1 MALEQTAQQGRTT
14 ERRRAADGP
23 PTLELVL
30 KRNSVER
37 IKRDKDPLGMLG
49 ELPALIAAG
58 YEQVPEEDFVRLKW
72 WGLYHDKPKIGTFML
87 RIKLPAGRAT
97 PEQLRAIGELSS
109 RHGRGSGELSTR
121 QTIQLHYLELASLP
135 EVFRRLDEAGL
146 TTVGACGDAVR
157 NVTGCPLAG
166 VAGDELFDVTPVLDE
181 VTRFF
186 YGNPEY
192 SDLPRK
198 HKITIS
204 ACAHRCNAPEINC
217 ISLVGVLRDGEPGF
231 AVLVGG
237 GLSSVPRLA
246 RDLGVFVTVDGALP
260 VLRAL
265 LDAWKEDLRY
275 RVSRVKARLKFMVD
289 DLGPEGMRAEV
300 ERRLGYALPDF
311 ELGPPPPLVDH
322 SGVAAE
328 KRPGFVSVGVP
339 VKVGLVTGEQLV
351 AVGDL
356 AAAHGGDVRVTRQQN
371 LVVTGVAAGDVAAV
385 GERLADLGLPLEG
398 HPLRAESIACTG
410 EPHCNFA
417 VAETKTRLGT
427 LVDDLERR
435 YGNAVSGLKLNLD
448 GCPHACGHHWV
459 GDLGFQGST
468 VRNEEGVRRQAY
480 DVLLRGGLGPDA
492 AIARPVFR
500 RVPVEE
506 LTGMVTGLLDGW
518 LSRRDEGEGFRAF
531 CDRVSDDEL
540 GELAGREPARSR
552 REEATV

>member
-1 MALEQTAQQGRTT
+1 MDT
-14 ERRRAADGP
+14 ERTRARRAEQGP
-23 PTLELVL
+23 PTLDLVL

-37 IKRDKDPLGMLG
+37 IKREKSPLGMLH

-58 YEQVPEEDFVRLKW
+58 YEEVPEEDFVRLKW

-97 PEQLRAIGELSS
+97 AEQLRAIGELSV

-135 EVFRRLDEAGL
+135 EVFRHLDEVGL

-157 NVTGCPLAG
+157 NVTGCPVAG
-166 VAGDELFDVTPVLDE
+166 VAADELFDVTPVLDE

-186 YGNPEY
+186 YGNPDY

-198 HKITIS
+198 HKITIA

-246 RDLGVFVTVDGALP
+246 RDLGVFVSVDHALP

-289 DLGPEGMRAEV
+289 DLGAEGMRAEV

-311 ELGPPPPLVDH
+311 ELGPAPPITDHIGVQAERGPGLV
-322 SGVAAE
+322 SI
-328 KRPGFVSVGVP
+328 GVP
-339 VKVGLVTGEQLV
+339 VKVGLVTGEQLLAV
-351 AVGDL
+351 AEL
-356 AAAHGGDVRVTRQQN
+356 AAELGGEVRVTRQQN
-371 LVVTGVAAGDVAAV
+371 LVLTSVSAGDVARV
-385 GERLADLGLPLEG
+385 GERLAVLGLPLEG
-398 HPLRAESIACTG
+398 HALRAEAIACTG

-417 VAETKTRLGT
+417 VAETKTRLAT
-427 LVDDLERR
+427 LVDDLEGR
-435 YGNAVSGLKLNLD
+435 YGELVAGLKLNLD

-468 VRNEEGVRRQAY
+468 VRNDEGVRRQAY
-480 DVLLRGGLGPDA
+480 DILLRGGLGPDA

-506 LTGMVTGLLDGW
+506 LTGTVTGLLDGW
-518 LSRRDEGEGFRAF
+518 LERRDADEGFRAF
-531 CDRVSDDEL
+531 CDRVSDEQL
-540 GELAGREPARSR
+540 GLLAGREPARSR
-552 REEATV
+552 KEEVAA